1 MKSNL
6 LHREAADEQEARLN
20 KQIEAYWDERS
31 GDFSRLRLKELSGPC
46 GAAWSK
52 LLAEKLPAEA
62 LRVLDVGTGAG
73 FLAIILARLGHRVT
87 GVDMSGEMLHQA
99 KQNALAAGCSVEFR
113 KENAQS
119 LSFAGESFDAVVTR
133 NLTWTLPD
141 VMEAYREW
149 QRVLKP
155 GGLLLNFDSDYG
167 RVSFGQKDD
176 PIDVHAGIRRE
187 LVTECNDIKDELRI
201 STHRRPG
208 WDAEFL
214 RGLGMEVEL
223 EEDIGSMVHIDESMQ
238 FDQVPLFCLAARK
251 QELSP
256 ET

>member
-6 LHREAADEQEARLN
+6 LQREVAYEQEARLN
-20 KQIEAYWDERS
+20 EQIEAYWDERS

-46 GAAWSK
+46 GAAWSRV
-52 LLAEKLPAEA
+52 LAEKLPAKS
-62 LRVLDVGTGAG
+62 LKVLDVGTGAG
-73 FLAIILARLGHRVT
+73 FLAILLAQLGHKVT

-99 KQNALAAGCSVEFR
+99 KQNALAAGCSVEFC
-113 KENAQS
+113 KENAQA

-167 RVSFGQKDD
+167 MVSFGQKDD
-176 PIDVHAGIRRE
+176 PIDVHAGIRKE
-187 LVTECNDIKDELRI
+187 LVTECNDIKDELMI
-201 STHRRPG
+201 STHRRPA
-208 WDAEFL
+208 WDKVYLES
-214 RGLGMEVEL
+214 LGMQVTV
-223 EEDIGSMVHIDESMQ
+223 EEDIGPRVHVDEKMQ
-238 FDQVPLFCLAARK
+238 FDKVPLFCIAARK
-251 QELSP
+251 
-256 ET
+256 